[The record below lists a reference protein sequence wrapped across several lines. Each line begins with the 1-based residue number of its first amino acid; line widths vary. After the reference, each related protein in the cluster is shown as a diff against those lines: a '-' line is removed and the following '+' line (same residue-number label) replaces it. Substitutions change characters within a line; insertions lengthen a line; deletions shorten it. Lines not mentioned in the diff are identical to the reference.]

1 MAFGPRVHINKEE
14 YQTYVAK
21 RMGTGPPVYG
31 LYVNFLKSG

>member
-1 MAFGPRVHINKEE
+1 MPFGPRVHINKEE

-21 RMGTGPPVYG
+21 RMGTGLPVYV